1 MEERKL
7 YERIL
12 RIAFGVLIVLC
23 GLSLLIM
30 QDWMYPLSVLIGGV
44 MAIVGF
50 LWIIY
55 STTKILTSP
64 KATTLAMS
72 NYLLRY
78 LVYGGILLIGILSG
92 LNILAMLIGFFC
104 INFAIKI
111 NTYLE
116 RKEED

>member
-7 YERIL
+7 YERIVF
-12 RIAFGVLIVLC
+12 IACAILAVMC
-23 GLSLLIM
+23 GLSLLIK
-30 QDWMYPLSVLIGGV
+30 QDWTYPLSVFIGGL

-55 STTKILTSP
+55 STGRILQSK
-64 KATTLAMS
+64 KATTLAMT
-72 NYLLRY
+72 NYLIRY
-78 LVYGGILLIGILSG
+78 LVYGGILLVGILSG
-92 LNILAMLIGFFC
+92 LNILAMLIGFLC
-104 INFAIKI
+104 INFAIKV